1 MIYTFPGPQPNLTV
15 GDSFNGR
22 QLLHSLLQPT
32 QEEKKACR
40 LWSKSWTVSVIGEF
54 PGFLTVKGFRCWPLR
69 RHCTLPERLLGTVIL
84 AAVTAEEYSHP
95 FPETR
100 ASLHTCCYFCCFSC
114 AAGNGTVSN
123 LTCEIRGV
131 RE

>member
-1 MIYTFPGPQPNLTV
+1 MP
-15 GDSFNGR
+15 
-22 QLLHSLLQPT
+22 
-32 QEEKKACR
+32 
-40 LWSKSWTVSVIGEF
+40 SVVQVLDGFSHWEF

-123 LTCEIRGV
+123 LTCEIYDFYTTV
-131 RE
+131 